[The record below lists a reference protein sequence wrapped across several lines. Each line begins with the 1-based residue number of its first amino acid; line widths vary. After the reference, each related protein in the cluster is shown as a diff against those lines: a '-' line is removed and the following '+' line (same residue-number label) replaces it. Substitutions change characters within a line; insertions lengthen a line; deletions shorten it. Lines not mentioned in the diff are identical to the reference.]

1 MYKYNA
7 GYVTPN
13 IIYKH
18 ISSHHHISQRLF
30 GLQPN
35 TGVAA
40 VAAVADAVG
49 VGATATVAS
58 GSPGRAAMVKWGAAD
73 GAEAAGISAGT
84 GDAMDGPSY
93 MYARGLFIMDN
104 DNK

>member
-1 MYKYNA
+1 MYEYNA
-7 GYVTPN
+7 VYVTPN
-13 IIYKH
+13 TIH
-18 ISSHHHISQRLF
+18 NHISQRPLF
-30 GLQPN
+30 GLQPS

-40 VAAVADAVG
+40 VAGAVG

-84 GDAMDGPSY
+84 GDWMDGPSY
-93 MYARGLFIMDN
+93 MYARGLFTMDN
-104 DNK
+104 GDKKVV